1 MTKSLHTLQHSNPLA
16 DNADSIEVIIS
27 RIGKSRD
34 KVIPILQAIQ
44 DVYRYLP
51 PEALQYVCDHTD
63 ITEEQI
69 NGVSTF
75 YSQFRCT
82 PAGEHSIH
90 VCMGTAC
97 HVKGAPSIFDAFKRF
112 LNLSGDEDTSVDGK
126 YTLQEV
132 ACLGCCTL
140 APAIQIDGLT
150 YGKVVQQEIPHIIED
165 FLSGSLTKK
174 SAHTFVKALPVLG
187 EIRLGLGSCC
197 VASGSKKVEEA
208 VRQSMQK
215 HRIPATLK
223 EVGCVGMCHQVPLLE
238 LEKAGQA
245 PVLYA
250 KVEPAQV
257 DRILMQHFPPLSW
270 FARMKQSIAQN
281 LDNWFEGDFISV
293 EEQLLDTGM
302 KPVADF
308 LGKQQHVATA
318 YKGILNPDDLD
329 EYREKGG
336 FEALRKVLFE
346 FGAECTI
353 EEIKRSGLRG
363 RGGAGFP
370 AWEKWNI
377 VNRES
382 AESKYVICNGDE
394 GDPGAF
400 MDRMLLE
407 SFPYRILEGMLI
419 AAFCAGASKAY
430 LYIRAEYP
438 LAVQRM
444 QQAIEVCRAQGLL
457 GNSILESDFSIDI
470 EIFEGA
476 GAFVCGEESA
486 LIASM
491 EGERGMPRIRPPYP
505 VKKGLF
511 GKPTLVNNV
520 ETFANV
526 PWIIS
531 QGADAFQQFGTE
543 KSVGT
548 KVFSLA
554 GKINRGGLIEV
565 PMGITIREIVE
576 DIGGGIQHGKK
587 FKAVQIGGPS
597 GGCIPEKYADTP
609 VDFQFL
615 KKMGSMMGSGGLVV
629 LDEQDCMVDMAH
641 YFLSFTQEQS
651 CGKCVF
657 CRAGTKHMLEILDDL
672 CAGAGKPGDLEKLE
686 ALAHDVQ
693 KGSLCG
699 LGKTASNPILTSLR
713 YFRDEYEAHMQGRCP
728 AKKCKA
734 LITYHISKECIACT
748 KCAQACPVEAIAF
761 TPYEQHE
768 IDTEKCIHCDACRQV
783 CPVDAINIES

>member
-1 MTKSLHTLQHSNPLA
+1 MRRHAPPHSKPPADCADTMEAILH
-16 DNADSIEVIIS
+16 
-27 RIGKSRD
+27 RIGRSPD
-34 KVIPILQAIQ
+34 KVIPVLQAIQ
-44 DVYRYLP
+44 VVYRYLP

-63 ITEEQI
+63 ITAEQI
-69 NGVSTF
+69 SGVSTF
-75 YSQFRCT
+75 YSQFRHT

-112 LNLSGDEDTSVDGK
+112 LKLSNGEDTSEDGK
-126 YTLQEV
+126 FTLEEV

-140 APAIQIDGLT
+140 APAIQIDGVT
-150 YGKVVQQEIPHIIED
+150 YGKVVQQEIPNVIED
-165 FLSGSLTKK
+165 FLSGSQEKMPG
-174 SAHTFVKALPVLG
+174 STFVKAQSIQG

-208 VRQSMQK
+208 VRRSMQK
-215 HRIPATLK
+215 YHIPASLK

-238 LEKAGQA
+238 LEKEGQE

-250 KVEPAQV
+250 KVEPDQV
-257 DRILMQHFPPLSW
+257 DKILSRHFPPLSW
-270 FARMKQSIAQN
+270 FDRIRQNIA
-281 LDNWFEGDFISV
+281 LSMDDWFGGELMAT
-293 EEQLLDTGM
+293 EELILDTAM
-302 KPVADF
+302 QPVADF
-308 LGKQQHVATA
+308 LGKQQHIATA
-318 YKGILNPDDLD
+318 YKGILNPDDLH
-329 EYREKGG
+329 EYRQKGG
-336 FEALRKVLFE
+336 FGALHKVLHE
-346 FGAECTI
+346 LGQEAAI
-353 EEIKRSGLRG
+353 EEIKKTGLRG

-370 AWEKWNI
+370 AWQKWDI
-377 VNRES
+377 VRRENT
-382 AESKYVICNGDE
+382 ATKYVICNGDE

-419 AAFCAGASKAY
+419 AAFCAGASQAF

-438 LAVQRM
+438 LAVYRIR
-444 QQAIEVCRAQGLL
+444 QAIELCRKQGLL
-457 GNSILESDFSIDI
+457 GDSILDSDFSIDI
-470 EIFEGA
+470 AIFEGA

-505 VKKGLF
+505 VQKGLF

-531 QGADAFQQFGTE
+531 QGAEAFQQYGTAG
-543 KSVGT
+543 SPGT

-565 PMGITIREIVE
+565 PMGISIREIVE

-597 GGCIPEKYADTP
+597 GGCIPEKLADTP

-657 CRAGTKHMLEILDDL
+657 CRAGTKHMLEILDRLCMGEGKQDDL
-672 CAGAGKPGDLEKLE
+672 HTLES
-686 ALAHDVQ
+686 LAHEVQ

-699 LGKTASNPILTSLR
+699 LGKTAPNPIITSLR
-713 YFRDEYEAHMQGRCP
+713 YYRNEYEAHIAGHCP

-734 LITYHISKECIACT
+734 LISYHIGTACIGCT

-761 TPYEQHE
+761 RPHEQHE
-768 IDTEKCIHCDACRQV
+768 IDNDKCTRCDACRQI
-783 CPVDAINIES
+783 CPVDAVSIES